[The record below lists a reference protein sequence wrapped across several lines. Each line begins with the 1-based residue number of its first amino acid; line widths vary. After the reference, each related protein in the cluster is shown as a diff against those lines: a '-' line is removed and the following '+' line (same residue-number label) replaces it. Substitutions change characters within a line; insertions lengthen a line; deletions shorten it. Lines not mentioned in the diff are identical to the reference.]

1 MNTIGHCP
9 RFLTYRN
16 IEKKELQNWKRI
28 TERRYY
34 FPSASNNLSASMLR
48 IKKKGAF
55 QKRLSFK
62 YSQSLKSETRL
73 ITVAKYCIHWHFPSN
88 TFLLHQPFTPQKKDM
103 NKKKVFKTW
112 AQSAHRLLMCGWMLL
127 LICLQLLSKTKSRSC
142 DPVGR
147 RHWERR
153 SLKRLGQQWDQR
165 SGLSAAGG
173 CVNSGV
179 RSRLALIIHTGT

>member
-9 RFLTYRN
+9 KFLTYRN
-16 IEKKELQNWKRI
+16 TEKKELQNWKRI

-55 QKRLSFK
+55 QKRLSFN
-62 YSQSLKSETRL
+62 YSQSLKSESRL
-73 ITVAKYCIHWHFPSN
+73 ITVAKYYIHWNFLSN
-88 TFLLHQPFTPQKKDM
+88 TFLLHPPYAPKQ
-103 NKKKVFKTW
+103 NKKAFKTW
-112 AQSAHRLLMCGWMLL
+112 IQAQSAHRLLMCGWMLL
-127 LICLQLLSKTKSRSC
+127 LICLQLLSKTKPCSC

-153 SLKRLGQQWDQR
+153 PLKRPGTDSEIRGAVCLP
-165 SGLSAAGG
+165 LEAA
-173 CVNSGV
+173 
-179 RSRLALIIHTGT
+179 

>member
-73 ITVAKYCIHWHFPSN
+73 ITVAKYCIHWHFLSN
-88 TFLLHQPFTPQKKDM
+88 TFLLHQPFTPK
-103 NKKKVFKTW
+103 KKKVFKTW
-112 AQSAHRLLMCGWMLL
+112 TKKKSLRRELKVLTDCLCVDEWCFWYACNYCQRQNPALVILSEEGIESAGLWSVWDSSEIRGAV
-127 LICLQLLSKTKSRSC
+127 CLPL
-142 DPVGR
+142 
-147 RHWERR
+147 E
-153 SLKRLGQQWDQR
+153 
-165 SGLSAAGG
+165 AA
-173 CVNSGV
+173 
-179 RSRLALIIHTGT
+179 